1 MNPSAP
7 PGVHLIRHP
16 ILQHHLSNL
25 RRKETR
31 PTEFRRLMTEMSKLI
46 AYEVTRD
53 QELRLEPIETPFEA
67 MDAPFLAH
75 RMVVVSIMRAGNGML
90 EGVLQAIP
98 NAGVGHIGI
107 YRDKFIHST
116 VEYFFR
122 LPADVEGRAVLLL
135 DPLLATGAT
144 AVAAIA
150 RLKQYGV
157 GPIRFVCLL
166 ASPEGLALVKEAH
179 PDVDVACL
187 SIERQLNE
195 KGYILPG
202 LGDAGDRLY
211 NTV

>member
-1 MNPSAP
+1 MNTTTS
-7 PGVHLIRHP
+7 GGLRLIQHP
-16 ILQHHLSNL
+16 ILAHHLSNL
-25 RRKETR
+25 RRKETG
-31 PTEFRRLMTEMSKLI
+31 PTEFRRLLTEMSRLI
-46 AYEVTRD
+46 AYEVTRG
-53 QELRLEPIETPFEA
+53 QQTQLRPIETPFEA
-67 MDAPFLAH
+67 MEAPFLAE

-90 EGVLQAIP
+90 DGVLQAIP

-122 LPADVEGRAVLLL
+122 LPADVQGREVILL

-144 AVAAIA
+144 AVAAIS

-157 GPIRFVCLL
+157 GQIRFVCLL
-166 ASPEGLALVKEAH
+166 ASPEGLGLMKEEH
-179 PDVDVACL
+179 PDVDIYCL
-187 SIERQLNE
+187 SVERELNE